1 MSDVQKAGVSVTP
14 KTGQCDKSIDST
26 SISNITAETFNKIL
40 MTVSKVAKVNFD
52 NRELIRLVYRLQNI
66 SKEKHKRRIYI
77 NSHSFYLF
85 HVLEIGQ

>member
-1 MSDVQKAGVSVTP
+1 MSDVQKAGINVTP

-52 NRELIRLVYRLQNI
+52 NRELVRLV
-66 SKEKHKRRIYI
+66 
-77 NSHSFYLF
+77 
-85 HVLEIGQ
+85 